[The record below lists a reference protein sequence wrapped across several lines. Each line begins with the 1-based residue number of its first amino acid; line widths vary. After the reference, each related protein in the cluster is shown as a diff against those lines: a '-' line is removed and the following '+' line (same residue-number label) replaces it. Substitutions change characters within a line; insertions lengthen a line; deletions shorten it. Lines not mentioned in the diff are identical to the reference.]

1 MSWLEVAGAQAGV
14 IGRRQLLACRLTER
28 QIERLLAGGALA
40 PVTRGVYRTPSGSAP
55 AGAEE
60 WRAELWSRLLA
71 AGPRSFAW
79 RRSAAAV
86 WDLDGFDAGG
96 RGGGS
101 GPEVAAARGRH
112 DGAGGVRRLAGLRPG
127 DVTRVGEIRV
137 TAPLRTLVDLGTACD
152 ADAVERA
159 AECFLRRGLL
169 READLLAA
177 PRTARGA
184 ATLRQVM
191 GRRPPGA
198 FATESDAETRFLQL
212 CRHAGLPEPERQY
225 EVVVD
230 RRYRLDFAW
239 PDVRLGAEVDGR
251 EVHGPEALGPD
262 LRRQNRIL
270 LAGWLLVR
278 VTWEDVVEYP
288 ADTVRTVRSMLAAA
302 ALRA

>member
-14 IGRRQLLACRLTER
+14 IGRRQLLDCRVTER
-28 QIERLLAGGALA
+28 QVERLVAGGTLA
-40 PVTRGVYRTPSGSAP
+40 PVSRGVYRTATGAAP

-60 WRAELWSRLLA
+60 WRAELWCRLLA

-86 WDLDGFDAGG
+86 WGLDGFDGG
-96 RGGGS
+96 DRRGV
-101 GPEVAAARGRH
+101 PAEVAAARGRH
-112 DGAGGVRRLAGLRPG
+112 DGDGGVRRITGLRPG
-127 DVTRVGEIRV
+127 DVTRVGGIRV

-159 AECFLRRGLL
+159 AECCLRRGLL

-184 ATLRQVM
+184 AILRQVT

-198 FATESDAETRFLQL
+198 AATESDAETRFLQL
-212 CRHAGLPEPERQY
+212 CRQAGVPEPARQY
-225 EVVVD
+225 ELVVN

-251 EVHGPEALGPD
+251 EVHGPDALGPD

-288 ADTVRTVRSMLAAA
+288 ADTVRTIRSMLAAA